1 VRPSYESLIDATV
14 LNFAFS
20 QRFPISFI
28 HECLDTMDSDRSK
41 TEVRDDDLDDDY
53 NPGNN
58 DSSDEENNPFNDYNE
73 TEKKS
78 VGKLNLA
85 QLKELLQKEYSVT
98 LGSHATKQDYLEKLQ
113 KLRKE
118 QFENSELGKEWECF
132 LGGFKDYV
140 QKEFK
145 DSIPTTGVRED
156 FTDLK
161 EPIDIFK
168 ALWDSDI
175 VDGIIKETNK
185 YSETKSA
192 ESKNNCKKSKSNKD
206 ILPEYIN
213 SGDQKNPINL
223 TEDNPNGAQEQIS
236 RMAEDKIPNEEK
248 QKIPNVDSSTNQ
260 KKEQPNFIT
269 NEKLFE
275 GFLGASSY
283 MGVYN
288 FDDAKD
294 YWVYEHGPRFIQNNI
309 SRGQYLNHLRFLHI
323 PEDNES
329 PCLKKFNWLLKRL
342 KANFK
347 KLWNPGVYNTI
358 DEAMIRSKS
367 PFSGYR
373 VYMPAKPIKWGIK
386 VWMIVD
392 NDGYIYDFD
401 IYTGKKGNIEKNQK
415 TEKDLGYSIVFVD

>member
-1 VRPSYESLIDATV
+1 
-14 LNFAFS
+14 
-20 QRFPISFI
+20 
-28 HECLDTMDSDRSK
+28 M
-41 TEVRDDDLDDDY
+41 
-53 NPGNN
+53 GN

-85 QLKELLQKEYSVT
+85 QLKELFQKEYSVT

-236 RMAEDKIPNEEK
+236 RMAEDKIPN
-248 QKIPNVDSSTNQ
+248 VDSSTNQ

-275 GFLGASSY
+275 GFLGASS
-283 MGVYN
+283 
-288 FDDAKD
+288 
-294 YWVYEHGPRFIQNNI
+294 
-309 SRGQYLNHLRFLHI
+309 
-323 PEDNES
+323 
-329 PCLKKFNWLLKRL
+329 
-342 KANFK
+342 
-347 KLWNPGVYNTI
+347 
-358 DEAMIRSKS
+358 
-367 PFSGYR
+367 
-373 VYMPAKPIKWGIK
+373 
-386 VWMIVD
+386 
-392 NDGYIYDFD
+392 
-401 IYTGKKGNIEKNQK
+401 
-415 TEKDLGYSIVFVD
+415 

>member
-1 VRPSYESLIDATV
+1 
-14 LNFAFS
+14 
-20 QRFPISFI
+20 
-28 HECLDTMDSDRSK
+28 MDSDRSK

-185 YSETKSA
+185 YAFVLKNENLLISYRYSETKSA

-323 PEDNES
+323 PEDNEFVILFIFSFSCIHTFYYNRS

-373 VYMPAKPIKWGIK
+373 VYMPAKPVSILFTI
-386 VWMIVD
+386 IQ
-392 NDGYIYDFD
+392 
-401 IYTGKKGNIEKNQK
+401 NI
-415 TEKDLGYSIVFVD
+415 LIFF